1 MAQSADCDIMT
12 HRGEVM
18 TYKGRVKDGVV
29 VLEPGVRLDEGAEV
43 VVAPVE
49 SLDDLERLRTG
60 LLELAGTVSG
70 PPDLARNHDHYIHGT
85 PRK

>member
-1 MAQSADCDIMT
+1 
-12 HRGEVM
+12 M
-18 TYKGRVKDGVV
+18 TYKGKVKGGVV
-29 VLEPGVRLDEGAEV
+29 VLEPGACLNEGAEV

-49 SLDDLERLRTG
+49 SPDDLERLRKG

-85 PRK
+85 P